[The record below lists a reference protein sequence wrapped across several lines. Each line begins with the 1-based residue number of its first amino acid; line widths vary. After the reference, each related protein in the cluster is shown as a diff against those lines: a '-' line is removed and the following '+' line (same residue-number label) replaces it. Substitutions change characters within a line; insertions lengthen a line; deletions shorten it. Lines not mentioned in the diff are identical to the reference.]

1 MKITRTNDST
11 WSENIK
17 QQNKLFIENSSN
29 KHFFE
34 RSAQRRTSPKRST
47 VVLPS
52 ILKTGRAS
60 RIDRRLHARISIDAS
75 RRVAVAHARRVFAV

>member
-1 MKITRTNDST
+1 MKITRTNDSDMVRKRYK
-11 WSENIK
+11 S
-17 QQNKLFIENSSN
+17 FIENSSK

-34 RSAQRRTSPKRST
+34 KSAQRQANPKRST

-52 ILKTGRAS
+52 ILKTRRAS